1 MACSER
7 LAASCLDAAPV
18 TPVCPVCDNAWP
30 WSSRKKLRRRAFGCC
45 RASAY
50 AHALAKLVVFAE
62 ALCLLT
68 TIRERLDYCTLPAIY
83 RIAFSAERRVRE
95 AIRAG
100 GLLGLVCDRRYEQVL
115 TAR

>member
-1 MACSER
+1 MDVVV
-7 LAASCLDAAPV
+7 LAPMHMHI
-18 TPVCPVCDNAWP
+18 
-30 WSSRKKLRRRAFGCC
+30 SS
-45 RASAY
+45 Y

-62 ALCLLT
+62 ALCFLT
-68 TIRERLDYCTLPAIY
+68 TIRERSDYCTLPAIY

-100 GLLGLVCDRRYEQVL
+100 GLLGLVCDRRYEQAKVV